1 MSHSKAV
8 YTQAILTIL
17 DSISPDQTKLLKE
30 DIKLKMRRIYELQPV
45 EIAAYEALETLIKVS
60 EQSRLISDD

>member
-17 DSISPDQTKLLKE
+17 DSISPDQTMILKE
-30 DIKLKMRRIYELQPV
+30 DIRLKMRRVYELQPV

-60 EQSRLISDD
+60 EQARMIPDD